1 MNRNLKDSW
10 QKKRIPSINQGR
22 EYIAVN
28 MEQRGKIMREH
39 VKLNMSNAEQQQ
51 HEHAHDVT
59 KPLLLGRGGG
69 GGGVHD
75 DDGCG
80 QEVDIT
86 YHIDPVVCV
95 CALYKV

>member
-1 MNRNLKDSW
+1 
-10 QKKRIPSINQGR
+10 
-22 EYIAVN
+22 

-39 VKLNMSNAEQQQ
+39 VKLNMLNAEQQQ

-75 DDGCG
+75 DGCG

-95 CALYKV
+95 CVLYIKYNSSLELDVLCVKGLNITLTF

>member
-1 MNRNLKDSW
+1 
-10 QKKRIPSINQGR
+10 
-22 EYIAVN
+22 

-69 GGGVHD
+69 GGVHD

-80 QEVDIT
+80 QEVDIIS
-86 YHIDPVVCV
+86 YWPCSVCV
-95 CALYKV
+95 CVLYIKYNSSLVLDVLCVKGLNITLTF

>member
-1 MNRNLKDSW
+1 
-10 QKKRIPSINQGR
+10 
-22 EYIAVN
+22 

-59 KPLLLGRGGG
+59 KLLLLGRGGG
-69 GGGVHD
+69 GVH

-95 CALYKV
+95 CVCSI